1 MSSLSL
7 AQHAVRLQTLLER
20 HIAEVLKKH
29 GLSRSELDVLGAL
42 ASCGDAGARPQE
54 LSSQLLLTTGGIS
67 NILRRLENDG
77 HITREANRTDAR
89 SNIVRL
95 TPQGHDVA
103 RETGAAVAEVIDR
116 VLHPVD
122 RSVIDTAAELLHQ
135 VLVALDEDSPVHR
148 DLSP

>member
-54 LSSQLLLTTGGIS
+54 LASQLLLTTGGIS

-89 SNIVRL
+89 SSIVRL
-95 TPQGHDVA
+95 TPQGHGVA

-116 VLHPVD
+116 ALHPVG
-122 RSVIDTAAELLHQ
+122 RSVIDKAAELLHQ

>member
-20 HIAEVLKKH
+20 HIAEVLKQH

-42 ASCGDAGARPQE
+42 AGGPARPQE

-67 NILRRLENDG
+67 NILRRLEADG
-77 HITREANRTDAR
+77 HITREANAKDAR

-95 TPQGHDVA
+95 TPQGEAIA
-103 RETGAAVAEVIDR
+103 RETGDAVTEVIDR
-116 VLHPVD
+116 VLGPVD
-122 RSVIDTAAELLHQ
+122 ASVVSAAADHLHR
-135 VLVALDEDSPVHR
+135 VLVALGEDAPVHR
-148 DLSP
+148 GPTR